1 MKRLIFY
8 QLEPYTMNFNEL
20 EFGRAC
26 YMATTTVNAISQLAY
41 ETLFK
46 SICPARN
53 SFRRSDLS
61 NGSSPI

>member
-1 MKRLIFY
+1 MKRLIFD
-8 QLEPYTMNFNEL
+8 QFEPYTINFNEL